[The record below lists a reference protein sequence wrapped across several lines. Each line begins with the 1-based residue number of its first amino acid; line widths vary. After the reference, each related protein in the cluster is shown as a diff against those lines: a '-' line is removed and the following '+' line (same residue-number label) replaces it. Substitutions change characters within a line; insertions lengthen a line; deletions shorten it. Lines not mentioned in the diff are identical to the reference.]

1 MGKKLIL
8 LSLSALFTI
17 LVLFGCSQRATT
29 PADTGYVISFAL
41 KAPSFAGSVSPKS
54 DEFSTIR
61 VKQFDVK
68 IKQGNTTIVDR
79 TVNYFTY
86 DTKTQQYK
94 FKIALSRAEQLEP
107 GIYTVSVEAKAE
119 GVGPYTAL
127 TRIMSFELKDEKIDA
142 GEKPITG
149 DLKFETGTATLVFK
163 RPEGYGSISSAT
175 GTVSPL
181 ASLQVATN
189 SDYASFTIADA
200 TPGVYRV
207 KAKIQLAGTSN
218 ESGAS
223 FKDVEGEVVVF
234 PALNTKQFVV
244 EMGTTVE
251 YTPDVG
257 WSTYDA
263 TLGVNSPALFKLNSA
278 NFAAYIEKGSSGAT
292 LTVYGTG
299 NNLFGS
305 SKATTVDT
313 GNLESATMT
322 SPVVEVVSGQAYI
335 YVAYQ
340 KGTDIVLKKFKFEF
354 GTTASTLLELA
365 SSTINGRTLEATE
378 IALADNWLVLG
389 VNDGNSRYILQVRK
403 GLGSS
408 PDSVSGGLTGGSW
421 TFKSSPLVIGE
432 QVIIFAAS
440 GTELYAWNTRLGS
453 PSATRTSEGL
463 KNAANIREP
472 VVLDSNVYFIT
483 TDGTIGNYDLTNI
496 ATLATNV
503 GQPTSDPVA
512 KGEYIYYASGTN
524 RIARF
529 NTVYKTVDATASVD
543 DVKVLLLSQDK
554 VFAAKNGKIYQF
566 ADSLGNPE
574 WDITTIS
581 GEPKALLLDSDNRK
595 LVVSRSN
602 KTTLVDVKSSNLA
615 DGWPRYRGNLQNTG
629 AK

>member
-1 MGKKLIL
+1 
-8 LSLSALFTI
+8 
-17 LVLFGCSQRATT
+17 
-29 PADTGYVISFAL
+29 
-41 KAPSFAGSVSPKS
+41 
-54 DEFSTIR
+54 
-61 VKQFDVK
+61 
-68 IKQGNTTIVDR
+68 
-79 TVNYFTY
+79 
-86 DTKTQQYK
+86 
-94 FKIALSRAEQLEP
+94 
-107 GIYTVSVEAKAE
+107 
-119 GVGPYTAL
+119 
-127 TRIMSFELKDEKIDA
+127 
-142 GEKPITG
+142 
-149 DLKFETGTATLVFK
+149 
-163 RPEGYGSISSAT
+163 
-175 GTVSPL
+175 
-181 ASLQVATN
+181 
-189 SDYASFTIADA
+189 
-200 TPGVYRV
+200 
-207 KAKIQLAGTSN
+207 
-218 ESGAS
+218 
-223 FKDVEGEVVVF
+223 
-234 PALNTKQFVV
+234 
-244 EMGTTVE
+244 MGTTVE

-354 GTTASTLLELA
+354 DTKASTLLELA

-378 IALADNWLVLG
+378 IALAGDWLVLG
-389 VNDGNSRYILQVRK
+389 VNDGTSKYILQVK
-403 GLGSS
+403 KELGSS
-408 PDSVSGGLTGGSW
+408 SRKIEVGLTGESW
-421 TFKSSPLVIGE
+421 TFKSSPLVING
-432 QVIIFAAS
+432 QHVIIFAAS

-554 VFAAKNGKIYQF
+554 VFAAENGKIYQF
-566 ADSLGNPE
+566 ADSLGIPE
-574 WDITTIS
+574 WNITTIS
-581 GEPKALLLDSDNRK
+581 GEPKALLLDDVNNK